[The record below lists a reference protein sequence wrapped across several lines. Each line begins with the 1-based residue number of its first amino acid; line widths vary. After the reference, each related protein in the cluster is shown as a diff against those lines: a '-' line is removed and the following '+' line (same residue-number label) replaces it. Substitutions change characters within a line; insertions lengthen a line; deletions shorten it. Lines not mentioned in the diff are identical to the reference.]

1 MLPSTSLAGAATVM
15 ERLRDAIASSDFGFR
30 EGAGKI
36 TMTFGVAT
44 LGDDSTIADCI
55 RQADDALYRGKTE
68 GRNRVVCAA

>member
-1 MLPSTSLAGAATVM
+1 
-15 ERLRDAIASSDFGFR
+15 
-30 EGAGKI
+30 
-36 TMTFGVAT
+36 MTFGVAT